1 MTEWNDE
8 LKARLIA
15 YCRIDTLEGDDETL
29 LKDSYY
35 SAVSYMEDAGIW
47 EPPKGTARRAK
58 YDLCI
63 NALVLDEYDR
73 RDVTITGTI
82 VADNP
87 SFRRKFNQLKRTSF
101 RVSES
106 DT

>member
-1 MTEWNDE
+1 VTEWNDAV
-8 LKARLIA
+8 KSRLMA
-15 YCRIDTLEGDDETL
+15 YCRIDVLEDLDEVL

-35 SAVSYMEDAGIW
+35 SAVSYMEEAGIW
-47 EPPKGTARRAK
+47 EPPAGTARRAK

-73 RDVTITGTI
+73 RDVTITGAI

-87 SFRRKFNQLKRTSF
+87 SFRRKFNQLKNTSF

>member
-1 MTEWNDE
+1 MTEWNDR
-8 LKARLIA
+8 LKARLMA
-15 YCRIDTLEGDDETL
+15 YCRIDVLEDGDENL
-29 LKDSYY
+29 LKDAYY
-35 SAVSYMEDAGIW
+35 SAVSYMEEAGIW
-47 EPPKGTARRAK
+47 EPPEGTARRAK

-63 NALVLDEYDR
+63 NALVDDEYDR

>member
-1 MTEWNDE
+1 MTEWSDA
-8 LKARLIA
+8 LKARLMA
-15 YCRIDTLEGDDETL
+15 YCRIDVLEDGDENL
-29 LKDSYY
+29 LKDAYY
-35 SAVSYMEDAGIW
+35 SAVSYMEEAGIW
-47 EPPKGTARRAK
+47 EPPEGTARRAK

-63 NALVLDEYDR
+63 NALVDDEYDR

>member
-8 LKARLIA
+8 LKARLMT
-15 YCRIDTLEGDDETL
+15 YCRIDVLEDRDEAL

-35 SAVSYMEDAGIW
+35 SAVSYMEEAGIR
-47 EPPKGTARRAK
+47 EPPAGTAR
-58 YDLCI
+58 I

-82 VADNP
+82 VTNNP
-87 SFRRKFNQLKRTSF
+87 SFRRKFNQLKHTSF

>member
-8 LKARLIA
+8 LKARLMT
-15 YCRIDTLEGDDETL
+15 YCRIDILEDGDEGL

-35 SAVSYMEDAGIW
+35 SAVSYMEEAGIR
-47 EPPKGTARRAK
+47 EPPEGTARRAK
-58 YDLCI
+58 YDVCV
-63 NALVLDEYDR
+63 NCLVLDEYDR
-73 RDVTITGTI
+73 RNATVSGTI
-82 VADNP
+82 FADNP
-87 SFRRKFNQLKRTSF
+87 AFRRKFNQLKCTSF

>member
-8 LKARLIA
+8 LKARLMA
-15 YCRIDTLEGDDETL
+15 YCRIDALEDLDEDL
-29 LKDSYY
+29 LKNSYY
-35 SAVSYMEDAGIW
+35 SAVSYMEEAGIC
-47 EPPKGTARRAK
+47 EPQEGTARRAK
-58 YDLCI
+58 YDQCI
-63 NALVLDEYDR
+63 NYLVLDEYDR

-87 SFRRKFNQLKRTSF
+87 SFRRKFNQLKHTSF
-101 RVSES
+101 RVSDS

>member
-8 LKARLIA
+8 VKNRLMA
-15 YCRIDTLEGDDETL
+15 YCRIDALEDGDEAL

-35 SAVSYMEDAGIW
+35 SAVSYMEEAGIW
-47 EPPKGTARRAK
+47 EPPEGTARRAK
-58 YDLCI
+58 YDQCI
-63 NALVLDEYDR
+63 KYLVLDEYDR
-73 RDVTITGTI
+73 RDATITGTI

-101 RVSES
+101 RMSES

>member
-8 LKARLIA
+8 LKARLMT
-15 YCRIDTLEGDDETL
+15 YCRIDVLEDRDEAL

-35 SAVSYMEDAGIW
+35 SAVSYMEEAGIR
-47 EPPKGTARRAK
+47 EPPSGTARRAK

-82 VADNP
+82 VTNNP
-87 SFRRKFNQLKRTSF
+87 SFRRKFNQLKHTSF